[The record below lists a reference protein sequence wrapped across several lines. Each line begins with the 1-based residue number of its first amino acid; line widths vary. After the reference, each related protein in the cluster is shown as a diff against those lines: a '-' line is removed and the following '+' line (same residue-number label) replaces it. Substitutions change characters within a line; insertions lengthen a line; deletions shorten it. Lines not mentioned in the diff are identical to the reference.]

1 MTNEKLEKLIDAV
14 MTAHDSDVAR
24 AERALFAALGVS
36 PDDPAV
42 MDAFLAYDSAVA
54 KMWRQAVQLAH
65 DRAAVVA
72 LGALIDKR
80 LIDGGEVAY
89 HV

>member
-1 MTNEKLEKLIDAV
+1 MTNEKLENLIDAV

-42 MDAFLAYDSAVA
+42 M
-54 KMWRQAVQLAH
+54 
-65 DRAAVVA
+65 
-72 LGALIDKR
+72 
-80 LIDGGEVAY
+80 
-89 HV
+89 